1 MRPILNR
8 ARRRLSVL
16 IPAVAL
22 VGAAVGLT
30 ACGSS
35 SSDNAATAAAAAHC
49 KSMTTIRIAT
59 TPYQDSLIMTL
70 GNELGWYQAECLN
83 VTFQNVA
90 FGDEPQ
96 VLSSG
101 TSDVAWF
108 SDPGVYEDY
117 HQDPNLVYYYPW
129 DIFYNG
135 FALMA
140 RPSLHL
146 KTAAQYMQEGQTQA
160 QAVDSVI
167 NELHGKSVITTLNN
181 SRAEEIQS
189 PILKAGKPL
198 NWMTYINEG
207 AAPGLAL
214 FLRGTGDTYIA
225 GIPQRAE
232 LLQDG
237 YVPLLTGVQ
246 LAPPPLNGFNTTKS
260 FYEAHK
266 SALLALLHVTFM
278 EIRYTDANL
287 NQVADY
293 VATTYTHATGDTF
306 TPADFKEYWQKLE
319 LYPTDAADA
328 QKMVFDSSGVA
339 YWQKTW
345 DLDGL
350 YFVNL
355 THTLTQKTPTSAFL
369 GEQIQQSYIAK
380 YGANETGWMK
390 VTGSLPS

>member
-1 MRPILNR
+1 
-8 ARRRLSVL
+8 VTV
-16 IPAVAL
+16 AVAAA
-22 VGAAVGLT
+22 AAVGLA

-35 SSDNAATAAAAAHC
+35 GGSNSAALAAAHC
-49 KSMTTIRIAT
+49 KSVTNIRIAT
-59 TPYQDSLIMTL
+59 TPYQDSLIMSL
-70 GNELGWYQAECLN
+70 GNELGWYAAECLN

-146 KTAAQYMQEGQTQA
+146 KTAAQYEQEGQTQQ
-160 QAVDSVI
+160 QAVSSVI

-189 PILKAGKPL
+189 PILQAGKPL

-237 YVPLLTGVQ
+237 YTPLLTGTE
-246 LAPPPLNGFNTTKS
+246 LAPPPLNGFNTTKT
-260 FYEAHK
+260 FYEAHQA
-266 SALLALLHVTFM
+266 ALLALLHVTFM

-287 NQVADY
+287 NQVANY
-293 VATTYTHATGDTF
+293 VASTYTHATGDQF
-306 TPADFKEYWQKLE
+306 TAADFKEYWQKLE

-328 QKMVFDSSGVA
+328 QKMVFDPSGVA

-345 DLDGL
+345 NLDGL
-350 YFVNL
+350 YFVKL
-355 THTLTQKTPTSAFL
+355 THTLTQDTPTSVFL
-369 GEQIQQSYIAK
+369 GGQVQQAYIAK

-390 VTGSLPS
+390 TTGSLPQ